1 MTIKLRILLLVMFVA
16 VAATSSIGTL
26 AFSRS
31 RQALERFIGAALANA
46 ATETL
51 DKIDRKLREHLEDA
65 RHWARNDLV
74 VRAALGEVDTDL
86 KVLSTL
92 DEIRKTYGGIPDVLV
107 VSADGKVQAATDAR
121 LMGKPLPPELVKL
134 RAELPEHSSFA
145 GPRWLAQS
153 HSRCLMMVLPI
164 ELAEAEVAIGELL
177 VLLDFAD
184 IYAIIDAV
192 KVTAETQ
199 PWFLLLDRSGQAI
212 GLPVS
217 LRTEWADRRPTP
229 KEIGLSTDLVSLG
242 KPGGSRLLPDDV
254 SGDSDLVGWAL
265 SKGYR
270 DFAGLGW
277 TLLYRVAG
285 QDAFEP
291 VTQLRA
297 EVFRVGL
304 ALTIIVTF
312 IGLLMALQVVRPLAV
327 ITDAMHKV
335 RDGDFEV
342 KLQAVASGEVG
353 RLVESF
359 NFMLQGLK
367 DREFMRD
374 VFSKHV
380 SPAVARKILSERDAL
395 QLGGERRRACI
406 LFTDIRNF
414 TTLSEQLPAP
424 EVVALLNEYFT
435 GMVAIVFRHEGMI
448 NKFIGDALMAVWGVP
463 FDVPHATARAA
474 FAALEMQQCIR
485 SISER
490 RAAAGL
496 PAVKMGIGFTTG
508 DVVAGNIGS
517 PERLEYTVIG
527 DEVNIASRIE
537 GLTKQFGAEVIMSE
551 TSYLEIRELCEAQNL
566 GEVKVKGREQPIAVY
581 RLDSMKIRPEDL
593 EGPASS

>member
-16 VAATSSIGTL
+16 IAATSSIGTL

-31 RQALERFIGAALANA
+31 RQALERFIGSALANA
-46 ATETL
+46 ASETL

-65 RHWARNDLV
+65 RHWARDDLV
-74 VRAALGEVDTDL
+74 IRAALGEIDPDL

-92 DEIRKTYGGIPDVLV
+92 DEVRRTYGGIPDLLV
-107 VSADGKVQAATDAR
+107 VSTDGKVQAAADAR
-121 LMGKPLPPELVKL
+121 LMGKPLPAELAKL
-134 RAELPEHSSFA
+134 RAELPENSFFA
-145 GPRWLAQS
+145 GPRWLA
-153 HSRCLMMVLPI
+153 HANARCLLMVLPI

-192 KVTAETQ
+192 KVTEAQ
-199 PWFLLLDRSGQAI
+199 PWFLLLERSGHAI
-212 GLPVS
+212 GLPVA
-217 LRTEWADRRPTP
+217 LRTQWADRRPTP
-229 KEIGLSTDLVSLG
+229 REIGLSTDLDSL
-242 KPGGSRLLPDDV
+242 KNLGGSSLLSNPASDDT
-254 SGDSDLVGWAL
+254 DLVGGGC

-270 DFAGLGW
+270 DFTGLGW

-285 QDAFEP
+285 REAFAP
-291 VTQLRA
+291 VTELRS
-297 EVFRVGL
+297 EVVRVGL
-304 ALTIIVTF
+304 TLTALVTL
-312 IGLLMALQVVRPLAV
+312 IGLLMALQVVRPLAT
-327 ITDAMHKV
+327 ITDAMQQV
-335 RDGDFEV
+335 REGNFEV
-342 KLQAVASGEVG
+342 KLQAVTSGEVG

-406 LFTDIRNF
+406 LFTDIRSF

-435 GMVAIVFRHEGMI
+435 GMVSVVFRHEGMI

-485 SISER
+485 AISER
-490 RAAAGL
+490 RTAAGL

-517 PERLEYTVIG
+517 PERMEYTVIG
-527 DEVNIASRIE
+527 DEVNIASRVE

-551 TSYLEIRELCEAQNL
+551 SSYLELREICEAQAL
-566 GEVKVKGREQPIAVY
+566 GEVKVKGREQPITVY

-593 EGPASS
+593 EGPASN